1 MNPIRRYKEWVDK
14 VVESVLPDII
24 EGEIKAV
31 RENRR
36 AKDSRIVAN
45 GSSDNEYDGENEHT
59 DIRTSGTSDVMP
71 TNECDHDWVH
81 KSGAGYRSMPVAI
94 CIKCYAEKTYCPK
107 CGEKL

>member
-1 MNPIRRYKEWVDK
+1 MNPIRRYINWVDR

-24 EGEIKAV
+24 EGEIKVV

-45 GSSDNEYDGENEHT
+45 GGSD
-59 DIRTSGTSDVMP
+59 
-71 TNECDHDWVH
+71 NECDHDWVH

>member
-1 MNPIRRYKEWVDK
+1 MNPIRRYINWVDK

-24 EGEIKAV
+24 EGEIKVV
-31 RENRR
+31 RENRQ

-45 GSSDNEYDGENEHT
+45 GSSD
-59 DIRTSGTSDVMP
+59 
-71 TNECDHDWVH
+71 NECDHDWVH

>member
-1 MNPIRRYKEWVDK
+1 MNPIRRYINWVDK

-45 GSSDNEYDGENEHT
+45 GSSDNECDHEDEHP
-59 DIRTSGTSDVMP
+59 DIRASATSDVMP
-71 TNECDHDWVH
+71 TNECRHVQFRML
-81 KSGAGYRSMPVAI
+81 KVFRGYQFIPN
-94 CIKCYAEKTYCPK
+94 EYCPK